1 MVPPESSDASP
12 SADNESSDPRTQAID
27 RFVSLWE
34 EMASTWGINRT
45 MAKIHALLY
54 CVERPLNTDQI
65 MERLGVSRGNANMNL
80 RALVEWD
87 LVAKTQRTGSRKDYY
102 QAEKDVWQITARIIE
117 ERKRRE
123 VTPVRKRLQDCTD
136 LLADENSSVA
146 DRPEDV
152 RILHRRLANL
162 IELVEVFEGVTEV
175 LLPLVRRE
183 DADQIERLID
193 FAKALRNANSK

>member
-1 MVPPESSDASP
+1 
-12 SADNESSDPRTQAID
+12 
-27 RFVSLWE
+27 
-34 EMASTWGINRT
+34 
-45 MAKIHALLY
+45 
-54 CVERPLNTDQI
+54 
-65 MERLGVSRGNANMNL
+65 MNL

-123 VTPVRKRLQDCTD
+123 VTPVRKRPQDCMD

>member
-54 CVERPLNTDQI
+54 CVECPLNTDQI
-65 MERLGVSRGNANMNL
+65 MERLGGSRGNANMNL

-136 LLADENSSVA
+136 LLADENSSIA